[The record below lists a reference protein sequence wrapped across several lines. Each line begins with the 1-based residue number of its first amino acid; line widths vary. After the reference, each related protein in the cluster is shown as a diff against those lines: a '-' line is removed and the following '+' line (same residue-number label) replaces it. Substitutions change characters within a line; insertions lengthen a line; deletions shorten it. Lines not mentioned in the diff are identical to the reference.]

1 MVKLPLG
8 NFTNI
13 ICRKRWDIAMKRH
26 GLWRTSL
33 LLKFQQ
39 SENSSPSW
47 AGSQMQ
53 HVSFAK
59 CVSVTCV
66 HSRMKSSLKNI
77 VELTEPVC
85 FLLTK
90 TSCSMATRAHCALQ
104 ELSKDCYRQTRQAAQ
119 LQTKRKP
126 GWCYMRSGL
135 HRGLEL
141 RMRQFLLLE
150 SKADWEIMP
159 RGWWPSNSKAMS
171 NTNHYRSL

>member
-77 VELTEPVC
+77 VELTEPA
-85 FLLTK
+85 
-90 TSCSMATRAHCALQ
+90 SCLPRLAAAWPREHTVLCKSWA
-104 ELSKDCYRQTRQAAQ
+104 EDCYRQTRQAAQ